1 MLAIHLTPT
10 LLELGAVALAP
21 RGSSVAD
28 LLRALGP
35 PTRCLTLSATSTLYL
50 YDQLGLRFWAAPTTG
65 VVGEVQLVLE
75 TQPREVFP
83 THPFTGLLR
92 YQGQRLA
99 LPVPASLLAQGT
111 LPGFE
116 LEQEYQRY
124 AWTVYALTTPSL
136 RYTAFISRTT
146 DHVEWLSI
154 S

>member
-1 MLAIHLTPT
+1 M
-10 LLELGAVALAP
+10 P
-21 RGSSVAD
+21 RGSPVQD
-28 LLRALGP
+28 LQRALGP
-35 PTRCLTLSATSTLYL
+35 PTRCLTLSATNTLYL
-50 YDQLGLRFWAAPTTG
+50 YDQLGLRFWAAPATG
-65 VVGEVQLVLE
+65 LVGELQLVLE
-75 TQPREVFP
+75 TRPEVVFP

-111 LPGFE
+111 LPGFQ
-116 LEQEYQRY
+116 LDGEYQRY
-124 AWTVYALTTPSL
+124 AWTVYARTTPAL